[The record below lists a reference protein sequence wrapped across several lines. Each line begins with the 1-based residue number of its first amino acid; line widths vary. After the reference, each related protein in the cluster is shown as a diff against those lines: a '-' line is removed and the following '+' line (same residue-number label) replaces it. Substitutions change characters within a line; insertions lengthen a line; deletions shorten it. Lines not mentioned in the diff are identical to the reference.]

1 MIQRY
6 DFNLT
11 DEPDENGFQPFMAA
25 GILTGD
31 ADEALRPAI
40 VICPGGGYY
49 GVCEYWEG
57 ERFAMA
63 YAAAGFNTIVVNYT
77 THGGG
82 TYPRQLFSDYQRTC
96 RGMAYRSEQDR
107 SVRFFCRR
115 TPGSI
120 IVYSVELGRYF
131 YERRNRI
138 TRDAP

>member
-57 ERFAMA
+57 ERFA
-63 YAAAGFNTIVVNYT
+63 TCTREVYT
-77 THGGG
+77 
-82 TYPRQLFSDYQRTC
+82 QLNK
-96 RGMAYRSEQDR
+96 
-107 SVRFFCRR
+107 
-115 TPGSI
+115 
-120 IVYSVELGRYF
+120 
-131 YERRNRI
+131 NRLVQ
-138 TRDAP
+138 AFQSPHVLSPLHFQCSFLNAQFLYYLPMS